1 MTDCETPHL
10 TKVIS
15 ILKDDFYEIY
25 YKYNEK
31 GRIVIKD
38 M

>member
-15 ILKDDFYEIY
+15 VLKDDFYGIY
-25 YKYNEK
+25 LKYQEK
-31 GRIVIKD
+31 GKIVIKD